1 MMPASDRFARLPA
14 ILAFV
19 LALAAALA
27 VALIGPLRARAQPLV
42 ADLSSHLI
50 SITSSFTG
58 TELLLFGAT
67 DGPGEVIVV
76 IRGPAETVDI
86 RRKDRILGMWINAQ
100 SVRFS
105 QVPAFYWVGAS
116 APLDQFTNDQMLSR
130 HRIGLNRLDFP
141 GGGDVTPEDR
151 ITFRDALIRNR
162 QQAGVFVPSIQP
174 ISRLGDRLFRVTV
187 SFPSNVPTGAY
198 RAEIFL
204 VHDGRVVSAQTTP
217 LFVRKD
223 GLGDNIARLAHE
235 QPFGYG
241 VAAVLIALGA
251 GWAAGFAFRRF

>member
-1 MMPASDRFARLPA
+1 MGDMLRIARLPA
-14 ILAFV
+14 LFV
-19 LALAAALA
+19 FLLTLAAALVTA
-27 VALIGPLRARAQPLV
+27 VSGTLRARAQPLV

-67 DGPGEVIVV
+67 EGPGEVIVV

-86 RRKDRILGMWINAQ
+86 RRKDRILGMWINARTI
-100 SVRFS
+100 RFN

-116 APLDQFTNDQMLSR
+116 APLDTFTNDQMLAR
-130 HRIGLNRLDFP
+130 HRIGLERLDFP
-141 GGGDVTPEDR
+141 GGEDAAPEER
-151 ITFRDALIRNR
+151 AVFRDALIRNR
-162 QQAGVFVPSIQP
+162 QQAGLFVPAVQP
-174 ISRLGDRLFRVTV
+174 ISRLGDRLFRVNV
-187 SFPSNVPTGAY
+187 AFPSNVTTGGY

-204 VHDGRVVSAQTTP
+204 VNEGRVVAAQTTP

-235 QPFGYG
+235 QPLGYG
-241 VAAVLIALGA
+241 IAAVLIALTA
-251 GWAAGFAFRRF
+251 GWTAGFVFRRF